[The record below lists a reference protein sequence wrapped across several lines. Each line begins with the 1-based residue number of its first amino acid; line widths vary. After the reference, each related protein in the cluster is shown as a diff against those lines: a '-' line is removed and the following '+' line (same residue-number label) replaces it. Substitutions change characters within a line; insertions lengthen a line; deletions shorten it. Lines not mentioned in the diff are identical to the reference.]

1 MEVQISTRHHHTYP
15 IIHLIQNQLRVKTP
29 PILLPVWHHQMH
41 MTGPCHA
48 FRLSLSEHSYGHFI
62 LKKTLKNVHLKN
74 HSVQNGAFNVNWPL
88 VNLQVFVHKLVKS
101 NKQVGEI
108 LIEFNVLVE
117 PKVVVVDLRTVYGK
131 GGRRGFLAKLA

>member
-1 MEVQISTRHHHTYP
+1 
-15 IIHLIQNQLRVKTP
+15 
-29 PILLPVWHHQMH
+29 

-48 FRLSLSEHSYGHFI
+48 FGLSLREHSYGHFI
-62 LKKTLKNVHLKN
+62 LKKTLENIHLKN

-108 LIEFNVLVE
+108 LIEFNILVE
-117 PKVVVVDLRTVYGK
+117 GKVVVVDFRTVYGK